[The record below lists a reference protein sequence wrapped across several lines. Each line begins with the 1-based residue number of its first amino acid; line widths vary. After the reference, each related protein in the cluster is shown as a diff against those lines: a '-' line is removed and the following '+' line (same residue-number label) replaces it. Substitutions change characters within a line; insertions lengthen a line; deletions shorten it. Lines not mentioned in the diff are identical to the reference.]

1 MDPVSENGQAGG
13 CFKASPARG
22 DGPVPGFSV
31 LESQLD
37 VS

>member
-1 MDPVSENGQAGG
+1 MDRQGAH

-22 DGPVPGFSV
+22 DGPVTGFGV
-31 LESQLD
+31 LESHLD